1 MLTFRKVFVLQSVSA
16 DVQRSVHLCDYS
28 MADGNWENEFGFDD
42 SLFNL
47 SYRRC
52 TSTMA
57 SFFTSDDD

>member
-1 MLTFRKVFVLQSVSA
+1 MLQSVSA

-28 MADGNWENEFGFDD
+28 MADGNWENEFGFDY